1 MVDGGIHICYQLQ
14 PQTRSTQLGSGP
26 DSTNIF
32 AMSLHGPPRGAH
44 PPTTGTVDPMYLSH
58 NVTMFNSLHI
68 SEIQWL
74 MMVNLWLMMVNIWLM
89 MVDNDIYI
97 YNWLVVDLPL

>member
-14 PQTRSTQLGSGP
+14 PQTLTQLGFGP

-44 PPTTGTVDPMYLSH
+44 PPTPRTVDPMYLSH
-58 NVTMFNSLHI
+58 NFHFQQPAHRTSYERLGDVCC
-68 SEIQWL
+68 IQQELNRIEYFCSCWR
-74 MMVNLWLMMVNIWLM
+74 W
-89 MVDNDIYI
+89 
-97 YNWLVVDLPL
+97 